1 MTTDDPTFHAAGA
14 APGPEQP
21 PDAAAPIARPLGAR
35 RAAVPVETVPLE
47 TPYPAPARPVPMD
60 APPAGTRRTG
70 GFTPLRPTPPPP
82 SYPSGA
88 PGGAPARGPGMDR
101 PSGERA
107 GGHPGGSTGGHTDGA
122 HAEAL
127 PPMPALPPGHGAGP
141 LGIGGGDAA
150 YATPS
155 GMAVT
160 PGGTVAHGHTVGDEV
175 TAPGR
180 APRPGVPW
188 GTGGAD
194 RPEERPGGTG
204 AADRITRPAG
214 RDAPARPT
222 PAGVPEDTG
231 GADPRE
237 GAADRTA
244 ADAALVEAVLGETSG
259 TEPEE
264 DARGGTGPEG
274 AAGAEEEDND
284 ERMRTLIW
292 TAATYRP
299 LEEVV
304 ALVTQLKEA
313 RAVDSPADE
322 ALRAAAVARPLEEVR
337 QLVAMLNE
345 AGHTLDENDTT
356 LRAAAVGRPIEDVVQ
371 LVAILGTA
379 QGRPLTPE
387 AAVPGAAGT
396 TSGGQPVPQAP
407 CLRPPR
413 TATAATA
420 SAAATGSAAARTAD
434 GPDGT
439 AQRSA
444 LGWFAAAALFAC
456 GVIHLPT
463 NFGALWSGGYAD
475 GLALAV
481 ALLCLVLG
489 EWLIVRETARV
500 WASAAVLS
508 IGVVALHGMA
518 GSSGVALLG
527 NSLGNGWAWAGAAA
541 VASAMLTALFAGL
554 ALLRRQRRPAVG
566 TGT

>member
-14 APGPEQP
+14 APGPEQF

-35 RAAVPVETVPLE
+35 SAAVPVETVPLE
-47 TPYPAPARPVPMD
+47 TPYPAPARPAAVD
-60 APPAGTRRTG
+60 APAAETRRTG
-70 GFTPLRPTPPPP
+70 GFTPLRPAPP
-82 SYPSGA
+82 SYPSSAPSSAPSGA
-88 PGGAPARGPGMDR
+88 PSRAPDRGPGMDR
-101 PSGERA
+101 PTGERA
-107 GGHPGGSTGGHTDGA
+107 GGRTGGHPDGA

-127 PPMPALPPGHGAGP
+127 PPMPALPPGHAAGP
-141 LGIGGGDAA
+141 LDLGGADTA
-150 YATPS
+150 YARPP

-160 PGGTVAHGHTVGDEV
+160 PGGIVSRGDEV

-180 APRPGVPW
+180 DPRPDAPW
-188 GTGGAD
+188 STGGTGR

-204 AADRITRPAG
+204 AADGITRPVG
-214 RDAPARPT
+214 RDAPARPD
-222 PAGVPEDTG
+222 PDG
-231 GADPRE
+231 GAEDAGGDGP
-237 GAADRTA
+237 ADRPA

-259 TEPEE
+259 TEAE
-264 DARGGTGPEG
+264 DPEG
-274 AAGAEEEDND
+274 AAGAEGEDSD

-379 QGRPLTPE
+379 QGRPL
-387 AAVPGAAGT
+387 APGAAGT
-396 TSGGQPVPQAP
+396 TAGGQPVPQDP

-413 TATAATA
+413 SATATA
-420 SAAATGSAAARTAD
+420 SATGARTAD
-434 GPDGT
+434 GPGGGANGGANGA

-444 LGWFAAAALFAC
+444 LRWFAAAALFAC

-554 ALLRRQRRPAVG
+554 ALLRRHRRPAVG
-566 TGT
+566 TGI

>member
-21 PDAAAPIARPLGAR
+21 PDAAAPIAGSLGAR
-35 RAAVPVETVPLE
+35 SAAVPVETVPLE
-47 TPYPAPARPVPMD
+47 TPYPAPARPAPMD
-60 APPAGTRRTG
+60 APSAGTRRTG
-70 GFTPLRPTPPPP
+70 GFTPLRPAPP

-88 PGGAPARGPGMDR
+88 PSGAPARGPGVDR
-101 PSGERA
+101 PVGERA
-107 GGHPGGSTGGHTDGA
+107 GEHPGGRTGGHTDGA
-122 HAEAL
+122 HTEVL

-141 LGIGGGDAA
+141 LGIGGADTA
-150 YATPS
+150 YTTPP

-160 PGGTVAHGHTVGDEV
+160 PGGVVSRGDEV

-180 APRPGVPW
+180 DPRPDAPW
-188 GTGGAD
+188 STGDPGR

-204 AADRITRPAG
+204 AADGITRPVG
-214 RDAPARPT
+214 RDAPARPD
-222 PAGVPEDTG
+222 PDGGAEDTG
-231 GADPRE
+231 GDGPAGRP
-237 GAADRTA
+237 A

-259 TEPEE
+259 TEAE
-264 DARGGTGPEG
+264 DPEG
-274 AAGAEEEDND
+274 AAGAGGEDSD

-379 QGRPLTPE
+379 QGRPLAPE
-387 AAVPGAAGT
+387 AAAAGAAGT
-396 TSGGQPVPQAP
+396 TAGGQPVPQDP

-413 TATAATA
+413 SATAATAATA
-420 SAAATGSAAARTAD
+420 SATAARTAD
-434 GPDGT
+434 GPDGWANGGANGT
-439 AQRSA
+439 AQRSV
-444 LGWFAAAALFAC
+444 LRWFAAAALFVC

-463 NFGALWSGGYAD
+463 DFGALWSGGYAD

-527 NSLGNGWAWAGAAA
+527 NSLGSGWAWAGAAA

-566 TGT
+566 TGI